1 MDVKIN
7 LPMQVQY
14 ILNTLNNKGYEAYVV
29 GGCVRDSLLGVN
41 PKDWDICTSAKPE
54 EIIEV
59 FKGNKIIPTGL
70 KHGTI
75 TLVIGINQYEITT
88 YRVDGLYSDGRHP
101 DNVEFVSNL
110 EEDLS
115 RRDFTINAMAY
126 SHAEGLV
133 DLFGGENDLKNR
145 VIKCVGNAKDRF
157 AEDALRMLR
166 AYRFAARYGFKI
178 DGEIKGAIE
187 DCCELIKNISIERIQ
202 SEAQQ
207 VIGKLHLEREVYVSS
222 DFYGVNIPL
231 FDEIMLGVLE
241 LLSIRLD
248 IKIDMCILVNLVME
262 LIYCPE
268 FIHERVAYIL
278 HYIQQK
284 CNIKPEDIMD
294 KLKVSNYFSDCVH
307 KVLYVGDTIISEFP
321 NWRVLKTD
329 RPEEFERKSAC
340 KNPELRYKM
349 RKYLRLI
356 GNDKEL
362 LRSVFNYILAINF
375 TESEFAKDD
384 IFLANIS
391 LMQNKIFDLFDNE
404 GVYDVKYLALNG
416 NDLMELGYSGKQI
429 GGALAYLLD
438 MVMRGTV
445 KNTKPE
451 LIKLLRT
458 EKQI

>member
-1 MDVKIN
+1 MDVKII

-14 ILNTLNNKGYEAYVV
+14 ILNTLNNNGYEAYVV

-54 EIIEV
+54 EIIKV

-70 KHGTI
+70 KHGTV

-110 EEDLS
+110 KEDLS
-115 RRDFTINAMAY
+115 RRDFTVNAMAY
-126 SHAEGLV
+126 SHTEGLI

-145 VIKCVGNAKDRF
+145 AVRCVGNAKDRF
-157 AEDALRMLR
+157 SEDALRMLR
-166 AYRFAARYGFKI
+166 AYRFAAKYRFNI
-178 DGEIKGAIE
+178 DNEITNAID
-187 DCCELIKNISIERIQ
+187 DCRELIKNISIERIQ
-202 SEAQQ
+202 SEASQI
-207 VIGKLHLEREVYVSS
+207 IGRLHLERNVYVSS
-222 DFYGVNIPL
+222 DFYGVNITL
-231 FDEIMLGVLE
+231 FDEIMLGVLQ
-241 LLSIRLD
+241 LLSTRLD
-248 IKIDMCILVNLVME
+248 IDIDGCILVDLVMQMV
-262 LIYCPE
+262 YCPE

-278 HYIQQK
+278 HYLQRKSQ
-284 CNIKPEDIMD
+284 IKPEDIID
-294 KLKVSNYFSDCVH
+294 RLKVSNYFSDCVH

-329 RPEEFERKSAC
+329 RPEEFERKSVS

-391 LMQNKIFDLFDNE
+391 LMQDKIFDLFDNE
-404 GVYDVKYLALNG
+404 GVYDVKYLAVNG
-416 NDLMELGYSGKQI
+416 NDIAELGYKGKEI
-429 GGALAYLLD
+429 GWALNYLLD
-438 MVMRGTV
+438 MVMRENV
-445 KNTKPE
+445 VNTKSE
-451 LIKLLRT
+451 LLEFL
-458 EKQI
+458 QH